1 MKTEILFASE
11 GFKLVRGPEGYCE
24 VPEHLRAEK
33 LFTQAGGRACFQIV
47 VRGEE
52 DWALSTAKRQ
62 WYSEKGHRPRVRL
75 EITAPGAKVE
85 SWIEGLLEDDD
96 GLYRADVLESAE
108 TAEYAAGETAA
119 VFV

>member
-11 GFKLVRGPEGYCE
+11 GFKLTRGPEGYCE
-24 VPEHLRAEK
+24 VPEHLRAEE

-62 WYSEKGHRPRVRL
+62 WWFPP
-75 EITAPGAKVE
+75 A
-85 SWIEGLLEDDD
+85 
-96 GLYRADVLESAE
+96 
-108 TAEYAAGETAA
+108 
-119 VFV
+119 F

>member
-11 GFKLVRGPEGYCE
+11 GFKLTRGPEGYGE
-24 VPEHLRAEK
+24 VPEHLRAEE

-62 WYSEKGHRPRVRL
+62 WYSEKGHRPKGCLRTTTGCIAR
-75 EITAPGAKVE
+75 T
-85 SWIEGLLEDDD
+85 SW
-96 GLYRADVLESAE
+96 RARRRRNTPRGRRRRCLCR
-108 TAEYAAGETAA
+108 
-119 VFV
+119 

>member
-11 GFKLVRGPEGYCE
+11 GFKLTRGPEGYGE
-24 VPEHLRAEK
+24 VPEHLRAEE

-75 EITAPGAKVE
+75 EITAPGAKV
-85 SWIEGLLEDDD
+85 DR
-96 GLYRADVLESAE
+96 RAA
-108 TAEYAAGETAA
+108 
-119 VFV
+119 